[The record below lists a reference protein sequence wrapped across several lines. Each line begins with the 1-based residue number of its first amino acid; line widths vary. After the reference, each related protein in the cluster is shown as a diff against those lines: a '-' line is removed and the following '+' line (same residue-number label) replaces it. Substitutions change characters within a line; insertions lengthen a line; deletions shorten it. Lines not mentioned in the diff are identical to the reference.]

1 MPHSPPSMAYPEQ
14 YKSIRR
20 GSGSLPLTVE
30 TGTETLPKELGPS
43 DVVIKIHAV
52 SLNFR
57 DVGLLHG
64 KMPKGSYPP
73 EALEHVIIASDCAA
87 EVVALGEEVRDFHIG
102 DHVSPIFDLNDIDD
116 GEEKDEYADAEFKP
130 LGGTTHGVLREY
142 AVFDEKLLVRVPKY
156 LSWEEV
162 CFRVQLPVASRGTMS
177 DKECILAGI
186 YSHLRWCHCL
196 GCPRYP
202 ERCV

>member
-1 MPHSPPSMAYPEQ
+1 MAYPEQ

-20 GSGSLPLTVE
+20 GSGSLPFAVE

-64 KMPKGSYPP
+64 KMPKGSYSP

-87 EVVALGEEVRDFHIG
+87 EVVALGEAVSDFHIG

-116 GEEKDEYADAEFKP
+116 GEDKNEYADAEFEP

-162 CFRVQLPVASRGTMS
+162 CLRV
-177 DKECILAGI
+177 
-186 YSHLRWCHCL
+186 
-196 GCPRYP
+196 
-202 ERCV
+202 